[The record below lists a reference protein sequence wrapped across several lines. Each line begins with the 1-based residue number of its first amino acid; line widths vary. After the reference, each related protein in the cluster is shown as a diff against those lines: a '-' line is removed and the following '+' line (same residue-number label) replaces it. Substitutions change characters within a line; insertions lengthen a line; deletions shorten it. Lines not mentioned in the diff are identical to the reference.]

1 MTYILKGDK
10 MRNFLFYDRE
20 TGEHFIV
27 ETENKEKAYTCAYI
41 FFKKPKLIQEITEWE
56 ADALGYDTY

>member
-1 MTYILKGDK
+1 MKNY
-10 MRNFLFYDRE
+10 LFYDRE

-27 ETENKEKAYTCAYI
+27 ESENKEKAYTCAYI
-41 FFKKPKLIQEITEWE
+41 FFKKPKLIEEITEWE

>member
-1 MTYILKGDK
+1 

-27 ETENKEKAYTCAYI
+27 ETENKERAYVCAYI

-56 ADALGYDTY
+56 ADALGYDIYQKGDYK